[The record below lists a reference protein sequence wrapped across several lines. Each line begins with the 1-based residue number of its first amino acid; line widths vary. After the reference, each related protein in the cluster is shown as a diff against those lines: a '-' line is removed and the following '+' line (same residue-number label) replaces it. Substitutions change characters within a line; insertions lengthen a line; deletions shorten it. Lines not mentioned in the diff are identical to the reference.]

1 MEKLKYA
8 SEISFAV
15 IKSEELY
22 FGLQKYFNKVLS

>member
-15 IKSEELY
+15 ITSEELY
-22 FGLQKYFNKVLS
+22 FGWRDCFNKVLS